1 MIGPVE
7 RGVYLASRSPR
18 RRELLAQ
25 IGVRFH
31 LLLFR
36 ARPGEPSDVPEDPL
50 PNETPDAYVTRLARA
65 KADAGW
71 KRMLQR
77 NLPHAPV
84 LAADTTVALEG
95 RIYEKPADRTD
106 AARMLGELAGRTH
119 EVLTAVCLKHDDWME
134 SALSRSEVRFKPLN
148 AREIE
153 QYVASGESD
162 DKAGAYGIQGRAARF
177 VVELRGSYSG
187 VMGLPL
193 YETGDLLDKLGQR
206 RG

>member
-36 ARPGEPSDVPEDPL
+36 ARAGEDPDVDEKVL
-50 PNETPDAYVTRLARA
+50 ANEAPDAYVLRLARS
-65 KADAGW
+65 KAEAGW
-71 KRMLQR
+71 RRMLQR
-77 NLPHAPV
+77 NLPLAPV
-84 LAADTTVALEG
+84 LAADTTVALDG
-95 RIYEKPADRTD
+95 KIYEKPVDRRE
-106 AARMLGELAGRTH
+106 AFEMLESLSGRTH
-119 EVLTAVCLKHDDWME
+119 EVLTAVALKQDDWVE
-134 SALSRSEVRFKPLN
+134 SALSRSEVRFKTLS

-153 QYVASGESD
+153 HYVATGESD
-162 DKAGAYGIQGRAARF
+162 DKAGAYAIQGRAGRF

-193 YETGDLLDKLGQR
+193 YETAELLERLSQR
-206 RG
+206 R